1 LQATPFLKVWEL
13 ATRNSP
19 KEKGAAML
27 SEIEAPE
34 EVNRVKKYE
43 TVVSSGQSAL
53 RALLTMNGGA
63 TIAFLTFI
71 GHLVD
76 KEKTLPPESI
86 PLFVG
91 ALQLFIYGTFI
102 TVFAYGTIFLT
113 NCLSSVK
120 WKKSSNWMFGFT
132 VAFGFAAIGC
142 FLVGSWRAVDAFQS
156 VSRVLKP

>member
-1 LQATPFLKVWEL
+1 MV
-13 ATRNSP
+13 
-19 KEKGAAML
+19 

-34 EVNRVKKYE
+34 EVNRLKKYE

-71 GHLVD
+71 GHLID
-76 KEKTLPPESI
+76 KGEALPTASVLPAASV

-91 ALQLFIYGTFI
+91 ALQLFIYGTFL

-120 WKKSSNWMFGFT
+120 WKKSSNWMFGVT
-132 VAFGFAAIGC
+132 VALGFAAIGC
-142 FLVGSWRAVDAFQS
+142 FLFGSWRAVDAFQS
-156 VSRVLKP
+156 VTPQGTQTPGRR